1 MRKIAGAS
9 ALRRFF
15 VGENVV
21 ESSVP
26 FGEFVRKLQN
36 MAEIAE
42 KLFKCSTDYDILL
55 SRSSF
60 GAERGRKH
68 EKRRYFAGAAAIL
81 FLLLLC
87 GFAPQSITEDKDAQ
101 VLLYETYGESE
112 ILVYTGRTTVLYRPD
127 GRSAEAPFNG
137 QYAVL
142 HGDTVT
148 VFAETEEFLAVER
161 FSAETLRKQTCSL
174 CL

>member
-15 VGENVV
+15 VCENVV
-21 ESSVP
+21 ESPVP

-68 EKRRYFAGAAAIL
+68 EKTAIFRRFVQIIAFSKHFWYFVSNFQI
-81 FLLLLC
+81 
-87 GFAPQSITEDKDAQ
+87 
-101 VLLYETYGESE
+101 
-112 ILVYTGRTTVLYRPD
+112 
-127 GRSAEAPFNG
+127 
-137 QYAVL
+137 
-142 HGDTVT
+142 H
-148 VFAETEEFLAVER
+148 
-161 FSAETLRKQTCSL
+161 
-174 CL
+174 

>member
-15 VGENVV
+15 VCENVV
-21 ESSVP
+21 ESPVP

-68 EKRRYFAGAAAIL
+68 EKTAIFCGCCGNSLFTFALRICPAEHHGRQGCA
-81 FLLLLC
+81 
-87 GFAPQSITEDKDAQ
+87 GF
-101 VLLYETYGESE
+101 
-112 ILVYTGRTTVLYRPD
+112 TV
-127 GRSAEAPFNG
+127 
-137 QYAVL
+137 
-142 HGDTVT
+142 
-148 VFAETEEFLAVER
+148 
-161 FSAETLRKQTCSL
+161 
-174 CL
+174 

>member
-15 VGENVV
+15 VCENVV
-21 ESSVP
+21 ESPVP

-42 KLFKCSTDYDILL
+42 KLFKYSKDYDIPL

-68 EKRRYFAGAAAIL
+68 EKAAIFCGCCGNSL
-81 FLLLLC
+81 FTFALRIC
-87 GFAPQSITEDKDAQ
+87 PAEHHGRQGCAGFTVWNLWWKRD
-101 VLLYETYGESE
+101 
-112 ILVYTGRTTVLYRPD
+112 TGLHRSYDGAVSP
-127 GRSAEAPFNG
+127 GRSFCRS
-137 QYAVL
+137 
-142 HGDTVT
+142 TV
-148 VFAETEEFLAVER
+148 
-161 FSAETLRKQTCSL
+161 
-174 CL
+174 